1 MTWLLELL
9 FDSLR
14 TMLAQFVVD
23 LMDTVTGVFTDL
35 MCCDLSLFED
45 LFSVAGQL
53 YQNAVM
59 PFAVALLAMICVW
72 QLFKTMFGRVGTSA
86 EEPVEL
92 VGRSVLCLFCIVYS
106 KRIVDYLLMLAGT
119 PYQWIVGSHVEIGS
133 FSGFVSAAEQAAAPL
148 GLDKL
153 SLQLLLL
160 VMQLVVAWNYFK
172 LLYVV
177 AERYAS
183 GIREGILYP
192 ELPEPKNEEEK
203 QVLGELQ
210 VCLEQKKEKE
220 LRVIRET
227 LLYLHN
233 ILEDMYIE
241 ARQCAEY
248 GGIVQKAIRFLGRWD
263 MEQAESIR
271 QMQEY
276 GMDSL
281 SIMKNVLLQYLR
293 SKKVN
298 DWERAGGIYM
308 EMLERCKETLDE
320 VVIPAD
326 EDVRFR
332 AANRLLLI
340 LWEFVKEAFEQ
351 EESGKED
358 TEQIPPEYEGGDGA
372 GKWKESAATDTK
384 EGEEKRRRAAAVLGG
399 EQQEKAAAEDSV
411 KEISDEIGKIVTK
424 MEQEM
429 LERELKEN
437 ADKMDLGEIHNG
449 YRLRIIRPEPT
460 LEQIA
465 RYEVMKKKVDAA
477 AEKMVRLI
485 APHLE
490 EQERFQKGMVQGK
503 KVCGSQIYRRDGRI
517 FRSRN
522 IPGNQDA
529 AVGVLIDESASMDI
543 HNRIGSARYTAC
555 VIYRFCQRLG
565 IPVLILGHSTGIG
578 EKKESVE
585 LYSYAEFDAWDQKD
599 CFRLTGIRSRWN
611 NRDGAALAYA
621 GMRLGKRAEGQK
633 LLFVISDGLPLAEGY
648 RGEAGIADTRR
659 EREKLEHRGIHV
671 MAAAIGE
678 DRELIRRIYGKGFLN
693 ISDTERIPA
702 AMAGIIRQYMGK

>member
-1 MTWLLELL
+1 MKQENKNL
-9 FDSLR
+9 
-14 TMLAQFVVD
+14 
-23 LMDTVTGVFTDL
+23 TDQRFFL
-35 MCCDLSLFED
+35 
-45 LFSVAGQL
+45 
-53 YQNAVM
+53 
-59 PFAVALLAMICVW
+59 
-72 QLFKTMFGRVGTSA
+72 GRW
-86 EEPVEL
+86 
-92 VGRSVLCLFCIVYS
+92 FQ
-106 KRIVDYLLMLAGT
+106 DYLFGMAKGFCRKGPESLTVVWNRDRMDAGGCT
-119 PYQWIVGSHVEIGS
+119 DGKNIRINAAAAARSGSREQKVLGIVGVAAHECGHIN
-133 FSGFVSAAEQAAAPL
+133 FSNFE
-148 GLDKL
+148 K
-153 SLQLLLL
+153 
-160 VMQLVVAWNYFK
+160 
-172 LLYVV
+172 
-177 AERYAS
+177 RRIYAS

-192 ELPEPKNEEEK
+192 ELPEPKNEQER
-203 QVLGELQ
+203 QALGELQ
-210 VCLEQKKEKE
+210 TCLNQKKEQE

-248 GGIVQKAIRFLGRWD
+248 GGIAQKGIRFLGRWD

-293 SKKVN
+293 TKKVN
-298 DWERAGGIYM
+298 DWERAGGSYM
-308 EMLERCKETLDE
+308 GMLERCKETLDE
-320 VVIPAD
+320 AVISVD

-332 AANRLLLI
+332 AANKLLLI
-340 LWEFVKEAFEQ
+340 LWEFVKEAFGRKGNGQ
-351 EESGKED
+351 NY
-358 TEQIPPEYEGGDGA
+358 PEYEGSN
-372 GKWKESAATDTK
+372 GKGEWKESKAADTK
-384 EGEEKRRRAAAVLGG
+384 EEAEKRKREAAVLGG
-399 EQQEKAAAEDSV
+399 KHREKTAGEDGL
-411 KEISDEIGKIVTK
+411 KEISDAVGKIVTE
-424 MEQEM
+424 MEQEV
-429 LERELKEN
+429 LEQELRESM
-437 ADKMDLGEIHNG
+437 DKLELEKIHEG
-449 YRLRIIRPEPT
+449 HKLRIIRPEPT
-460 LEQIA
+460 PEQIA
-465 RYEVMKKKVDAA
+465 RYAVMKKKVDAA
-477 AEKMVRLI
+477 AEKMVRLT
-485 APHLE
+485 APYLE

-522 IPGNQDA
+522 IPGDRDA
-529 AVGVLIDESASMDI
+529 AVAVLIDESASMDI

-599 CFRLTGIRSRWN
+599 CFRLTGICSRWN

-678 DRELIRRIYGKGFLN
+678 DRELIGRIYGKGFLN
-693 ISDTERIPA
+693 ISDTERMPA
-702 AMAGIIRQYMGK
+702 AMAGIIRQYTGK

>member
-1 MTWLLELL
+1 MKQENKNL
-9 FDSLR
+9 
-14 TMLAQFVVD
+14 
-23 LMDTVTGVFTDL
+23 TDQRFFL
-35 MCCDLSLFED
+35 
-45 LFSVAGQL
+45 
-53 YQNAVM
+53 
-59 PFAVALLAMICVW
+59 
-72 QLFKTMFGRVGTSA
+72 GRW
-86 EEPVEL
+86 
-92 VGRSVLCLFCIVYS
+92 FQ
-106 KRIVDYLLMLAGT
+106 DYLFGMAKGFCRKGPESLIVVWNRDRMDAGGCT
-119 PYQWIVGSHVEIGS
+119 DGKNIRINAAAAARSGSREQKVLGIVGVAAHECGHIN
-133 FSGFVSAAEQAAAPL
+133 FSNFE
-148 GLDKL
+148 K
-153 SLQLLLL
+153 
-160 VMQLVVAWNYFK
+160 
-172 LLYVV
+172 
-177 AERYAS
+177 RRIYAS

-192 ELPEPKNEEEK
+192 ELPEPKNEQER
-203 QVLGELQ
+203 QALGELQ
-210 VCLEQKKEKE
+210 TCLNQKKEKE

-248 GGIVQKAIRFLGRWD
+248 GGIAQKGIRFLGRWD

-293 SKKVN
+293 TKKVN
-298 DWERAGGIYM
+298 DWERAGGSYM
-308 EMLERCKETLDE
+308 GMLERCKETLDE
-320 VVIPAD
+320 AVISVD

-332 AANRLLLI
+332 AANKLLLI
-340 LWEFVKEAFEQ
+340 LWEFVKEAFGRKGNGQ
-351 EESGKED
+351 NY
-358 TEQIPPEYEGGDGA
+358 PEYEGSN
-372 GKWKESAATDTK
+372 GKEEWKESKAADTK
-384 EGEEKRRRAAAVLGG
+384 EEAEKRKREAAVLGG
-399 EQQEKAAAEDSV
+399 KHREKTAGEDGL
-411 KEISDEIGKIVTK
+411 KEIGDAVGKIVTE
-424 MEQEM
+424 MEQEV
-429 LERELKEN
+429 LEQELRESM
-437 ADKMDLGEIHNG
+437 DKLELEKIHEG
-449 YRLRIIRPEPT
+449 HKLRIIRPEPT
-460 LEQIA
+460 PEQIA
-465 RYEVMKKKVDAA
+465 RYAVMKKKVDAA
-477 AEKMVRLI
+477 AEKMVRLT
-485 APHLE
+485 APYLE

-522 IPGNQDA
+522 IPGDRDT
-529 AVGVLIDESASMDI
+529 AVAVLIDESASMDI

-599 CFRLTGIRSRWN
+599 CFRLTGIYSKWN

-678 DRELIRRIYGKGFLN
+678 DRELIGRIYGKGFLN
-693 ISDTERIPA
+693 ISDTERMPA
-702 AMAGIIRQYMGK
+702 AMAGIIRQYTGK

>member
-1 MTWLLELL
+1 MKQENKNL
-9 FDSLR
+9 
-14 TMLAQFVVD
+14 
-23 LMDTVTGVFTDL
+23 TDQRFFL
-35 MCCDLSLFED
+35 
-45 LFSVAGQL
+45 
-53 YQNAVM
+53 
-59 PFAVALLAMICVW
+59 
-72 QLFKTMFGRVGTSA
+72 GRW
-86 EEPVEL
+86 
-92 VGRSVLCLFCIVYS
+92 FQ
-106 KRIVDYLLMLAGT
+106 DYLLGMAKGFCRKGPESLIVVWNRDRMDAGGCT
-119 PYQWIVGSHVEIGS
+119 DGKNIRINAAAAARSGSREQKVLGIVGVAAHECGHIN
-133 FSGFVSAAEQAAAPL
+133 FSNFE
-148 GLDKL
+148 K
-153 SLQLLLL
+153 
-160 VMQLVVAWNYFK
+160 
-172 LLYVV
+172 
-177 AERYAS
+177 RRIYAS

-192 ELPEPKNEEEK
+192 ELPEPKNEQEK
-203 QVLGELQ
+203 QALGELQ
-210 VCLEQKKEKE
+210 ACLNQKKEQE

-248 GGIVQKAIRFLGRWD
+248 GGIAQKGIRFLGRWD

-293 SKKVN
+293 TKKVN
-298 DWERAGGIYM
+298 DWERAGGSYM
-308 EMLERCKETLDE
+308 GMLERCKETLDE
-320 VVIPAD
+320 AVISVD

-332 AANRLLLI
+332 AANKLLLI
-340 LWEFVKEAFEQ
+340 LWEFVKEAFGRKGNGQ
-351 EESGKED
+351 NY
-358 TEQIPPEYEGGDGA
+358 PEYEGSN
-372 GKWKESAATDTK
+372 GKEEWKESKAADTK
-384 EGEEKRRRAAAVLGG
+384 EEAEKRKREAAVLGG
-399 EQQEKAAAEDSV
+399 KHREKTAGEDGL
-411 KEISDEIGKIVTK
+411 KEIGDAVGKIVTE
-424 MEQEM
+424 MEQEV
-429 LERELKEN
+429 LEQELRESM
-437 ADKMDLGEIHNG
+437 DKLELEKIHEG
-449 YRLRIIRPEPT
+449 HKLRIIRPEPT
-460 LEQIA
+460 PEQIA
-465 RYEVMKKKVDAA
+465 RYAVMKKKVDAA
-477 AEKMVRLI
+477 AEKMVRLT
-485 APHLE
+485 APYLE

-522 IPGNQDA
+522 IPGDRDA
-529 AVGVLIDESASMDI
+529 AVAVLIDESASMDI

-599 CFRLTGIRSRWN
+599 CFRLTGICSKWN

-678 DRELIRRIYGKGFLN
+678 DRELIGRIYGKGFLN
-693 ISDTERIPA
+693 ISDTERMPA
-702 AMAGIIRQYMGK
+702 AMAGIIRQYTGK

>member
-1 MTWLLELL
+1 MKQENKNLTDQRFFLGRWFQDYL
-9 FDSLR
+9 FGMAKGFCRKGPESL
-14 TMLAQFVVD
+14 TVVWNRD
-23 LMDTVTGVFTDL
+23 RMDAGGCTD
-35 MCCDLSLFED
+35 
-45 LFSVAGQL
+45 GKNIRI
-53 YQNAVM
+53 NA
-59 PFAVALLAMICVW
+59 AVAA
-72 QLFKTMFGRVGTSA
+72 
-86 EEPVEL
+86 
-92 VGRSVLCLFCIVYS
+92 RSGSREQKVL
-106 KRIVDYLLMLAGT
+106 G
-119 PYQWIVGSHVEIGS
+119 IVGVAAHECGHIN
-133 FSGFVSAAEQAAAPL
+133 FSNFE
-148 GLDKL
+148 K
-153 SLQLLLL
+153 
-160 VMQLVVAWNYFK
+160 
-172 LLYVV
+172 
-177 AERYAS
+177 RRIYAS

-192 ELPEPKNEEEK
+192 ELPEPKNEQER
-203 QVLGELQ
+203 QALGELQ
-210 VCLEQKKEKE
+210 TCLNQKKEQE

-248 GGIVQKAIRFLGRWD
+248 GGIAQKGIRFLGRWD

-293 SKKVN
+293 TKKVN
-298 DWERAGGIYM
+298 DWERAGGSYM
-308 EMLERCKETLDE
+308 GMLERCKETLDE
-320 VVIPAD
+320 AVISVD

-332 AANRLLLI
+332 AANKLLLI
-340 LWEFVKEAFEQ
+340 LWEFVKEAFGRKGNGQ
-351 EESGKED
+351 NY
-358 TEQIPPEYEGGDGA
+358 PEYEGSN
-372 GKWKESAATDTK
+372 GKEEWKESKAADTK
-384 EGEEKRRRAAAVLGG
+384 EEAEKRKREAAVLGG
-399 EQQEKAAAEDSV
+399 KHREKTAGEDGL
-411 KEISDEIGKIVTK
+411 KEIGDAVGKIVTE
-424 MEQEM
+424 MEQEV
-429 LERELKEN
+429 LEQELRESM
-437 ADKMDLGEIHNG
+437 DKMELEKNHEGHK
-449 YRLRIIRPEPT
+449 LRIIRPEPT
-460 LEQIA
+460 PEQIA
-465 RYEVMKKKVDAA
+465 RYAVMKKKVDAA
-477 AEKMVRLI
+477 AEKMVRLT
-485 APHLE
+485 APYLE

-522 IPGNQDA
+522 IPGDRDA
-529 AVGVLIDESASMDI
+529 AVAVLIDESASMDI

-599 CFRLTGIRSRWN
+599 CFRLTGICSKWN

-678 DRELIRRIYGKGFLN
+678 DRELIGRIYGKGFLN
-693 ISDTERIPA
+693 ISDTERMPA
-702 AMAGIIRQYMGK
+702 AMAGIIRQYTGK

>member
-1 MTWLLELL
+1 MKQENRNL
-9 FDSLR
+9 
-14 TMLAQFVVD
+14 
-23 LMDTVTGVFTDL
+23 TDQR
-35 MCCDLSLFED
+35 F
-45 LFSVAGQL
+45 FQ
-53 YQNAVM
+53 
-59 PFAVALLAMICVW
+59 
-72 QLFKTMFGRVGTSA
+72 GRW
-86 EEPVEL
+86 
-92 VGRSVLCLFCIVYS
+92 FH
-106 KRIVDYLLMLAGT
+106 DYLFGMAKGFCRKEPESLTVVWERDRMG
-119 PYQWIVGSHVEIGS
+119 VGGCTDGKNIRIN
-133 FSGFVSAAEQAAAPL
+133 AAASARSGSREQKVL
-148 GLDKL
+148 G
-153 SLQLLLL
+153 
-160 VMQLVVAWNYFK
+160 MIGVAAHECGHINFSNFEK
-172 LLYVV
+172 
-177 AERYAS
+177 RRIYAS

-192 ELPEPKNEEEK
+192 ELPEPKNEQER
-203 QVLGELQ
+203 QALGELQ
-210 VCLEQKKEKE
+210 TCLNQKKEQE

-248 GGIVQKAIRFLGRWD
+248 GGIAQKGIRFLGRWD

-293 SKKVN
+293 TKKVN
-298 DWERAGGIYM
+298 DWERAGGSYM
-308 EMLERCKETLDE
+308 GMLERCKETLDE
-320 VVIPAD
+320 AVISVD

-332 AANRLLLI
+332 AANKLLLI
-340 LWEFVKEAFEQ
+340 LWEFVKEAFGRKGNGQ
-351 EESGKED
+351 NY
-358 TEQIPPEYEGGDGA
+358 PEYEGSN
-372 GKWKESAATDTK
+372 GKEEWKESKAADTK
-384 EGEEKRRRAAAVLGG
+384 EEAEKRKREAAVLGG
-399 EQQEKAAAEDSV
+399 KHREKTAGEDGL
-411 KEISDEIGKIVTK
+411 KEIGDAVGKIVTE
-424 MEQEM
+424 MEQEV
-429 LERELKEN
+429 LEQELRESM
-437 ADKMDLGEIHNG
+437 DKLELEKIHEG
-449 YRLRIIRPEPT
+449 HKLRIIRPEPT
-460 LEQIA
+460 PEQIA
-465 RYEVMKKKVDAA
+465 RYAVMKKKVDAA
-477 AEKMVRLI
+477 AEKMVRLT
-485 APHLE
+485 APYLE

-522 IPGNQDA
+522 IPGDRDT
-529 AVGVLIDESASMDI
+529 AVAVLIDESASMDI

-599 CFRLTGIRSRWN
+599 CFRLTGICSKWN

-678 DRELIRRIYGKGFLN
+678 DRELIGRIYGKGFLN
-693 ISDTERIPA
+693 ISDTERMPA
-702 AMAGIIRQYMGK
+702 AMAGIIRQYTGK

>member
-1 MTWLLELL
+1 MKQENKNL
-9 FDSLR
+9 
-14 TMLAQFVVD
+14 
-23 LMDTVTGVFTDL
+23 TDQRFFL
-35 MCCDLSLFED
+35 
-45 LFSVAGQL
+45 
-53 YQNAVM
+53 
-59 PFAVALLAMICVW
+59 
-72 QLFKTMFGRVGTSA
+72 GRW
-86 EEPVEL
+86 
-92 VGRSVLCLFCIVYS
+92 FQ
-106 KRIVDYLLMLAGT
+106 DYLFGMAKGFCRKGPESLTVVWNRDRMDAGGCT
-119 PYQWIVGSHVEIGS
+119 DGKNIRINAAAAARSGSREQKVLGIVGVAAHECGHIN
-133 FSGFVSAAEQAAAPL
+133 FSNFE
-148 GLDKL
+148 K
-153 SLQLLLL
+153 
-160 VMQLVVAWNYFK
+160 
-172 LLYVV
+172 
-177 AERYAS
+177 RRIYAS

-192 ELPEPKNEEEK
+192 ELPEPKNEQER
-203 QVLGELQ
+203 QALGELQ
-210 VCLEQKKEKE
+210 TCLNQKKEQE

-248 GGIVQKAIRFLGRWD
+248 GGIAQKGIRFLGRWD

-293 SKKVN
+293 TKKVN
-298 DWERAGGIYM
+298 DWERAGGSYM
-308 EMLERCKETLDE
+308 GMLERCKETLDE
-320 VVIPAD
+320 AVISVD

-332 AANRLLLI
+332 AANKLLLI
-340 LWEFVKEAFEQ
+340 LWEFVKEAFGRKGNGQ
-351 EESGKED
+351 NY
-358 TEQIPPEYEGGDGA
+358 PEYEGSN
-372 GKWKESAATDTK
+372 GKGEWKESKAADTK
-384 EGEEKRRRAAAVLGG
+384 EEAEKRKREAAVLGG
-399 EQQEKAAAEDSV
+399 KHREKTAGEDGL
-411 KEISDEIGKIVTK
+411 KEISDAVGKIVTE
-424 MEQEM
+424 MEQEV
-429 LERELKEN
+429 LEQELRESM
-437 ADKMDLGEIHNG
+437 DKLELEKIHEG
-449 YRLRIIRPEPT
+449 HKLRIIRPEPT
-460 LEQIA
+460 PEQIA
-465 RYEVMKKKVDAA
+465 RYAVMKKKVDAA
-477 AEKMVRLI
+477 AEKMVRLT
-485 APHLE
+485 APYLE

-522 IPGNQDA
+522 IPGDRDA
-529 AVGVLIDESASMDI
+529 AVAVLIDESASMDI

-599 CFRLTGIRSRWN
+599 CFRLTGICSRWN

>member
-1 MTWLLELL
+1 MKQENKNL
-9 FDSLR
+9 
-14 TMLAQFVVD
+14 
-23 LMDTVTGVFTDL
+23 TDQRFFL
-35 MCCDLSLFED
+35 
-45 LFSVAGQL
+45 
-53 YQNAVM
+53 
-59 PFAVALLAMICVW
+59 
-72 QLFKTMFGRVGTSA
+72 GRW
-86 EEPVEL
+86 
-92 VGRSVLCLFCIVYS
+92 FQ
-106 KRIVDYLLMLAGT
+106 DYLFGMAKGFCRKGPESLTVVWNRDRMDAGGCT
-119 PYQWIVGSHVEIGS
+119 DGKNIRINAAAAARSGSREQKVLGIVGVAAHECGHIN
-133 FSGFVSAAEQAAAPL
+133 FSNFE
-148 GLDKL
+148 K
-153 SLQLLLL
+153 
-160 VMQLVVAWNYFK
+160 
-172 LLYVV
+172 
-177 AERYAS
+177 RRIYAS

-192 ELPEPKNEEEK
+192 ELPEPKNEQER
-203 QVLGELQ
+203 QALGELQ
-210 VCLEQKKEKE
+210 TCLNQKKEQE

-248 GGIVQKAIRFLGRWD
+248 GGIAQKGIRFLGRWD

-293 SKKVN
+293 TKKVN
-298 DWERAGGIYM
+298 DWERAGESYM
-308 EMLERCKETLDE
+308 GMLERCKETLDE
-320 VVIPAD
+320 AVISVD

-332 AANRLLLI
+332 AANKLLLI
-340 LWEFVKEAFEQ
+340 LWEFVKEAFGRKGNGQ
-351 EESGKED
+351 NY
-358 TEQIPPEYEGGDGA
+358 PEYEGSN
-372 GKWKESAATDTK
+372 GKEEWKESKAADTK
-384 EGEEKRRRAAAVLGG
+384 EEAEKRKREAAVLGG
-399 EQQEKAAAEDSV
+399 KHREKTAGEDGL
-411 KEISDEIGKIVTK
+411 KEISDAVGKIVTE
-424 MEQEM
+424 MEQEV
-429 LERELKEN
+429 LEQELRESM
-437 ADKMDLGEIHNG
+437 DKLELEKIHEG
-449 YRLRIIRPEPT
+449 HKLRIIRPEPT
-460 LEQIA
+460 PEQIA
-465 RYEVMKKKVDAA
+465 RYAVMKKKVDAA
-477 AEKMVRLI
+477 AEKMVRLT
-485 APHLE
+485 APYLE

>member
-1 MTWLLELL
+1 MKQENKNL
-9 FDSLR
+9 
-14 TMLAQFVVD
+14 
-23 LMDTVTGVFTDL
+23 TDQRFFL
-35 MCCDLSLFED
+35 
-45 LFSVAGQL
+45 
-53 YQNAVM
+53 
-59 PFAVALLAMICVW
+59 
-72 QLFKTMFGRVGTSA
+72 GRW
-86 EEPVEL
+86 
-92 VGRSVLCLFCIVYS
+92 FQ
-106 KRIVDYLLMLAGT
+106 DYLFGMAKGFCRKGPESLIVVWNRDRMDAGGCT
-119 PYQWIVGSHVEIGS
+119 DGKNIRINAAAAARAGSREQKVLGIVGVAAHECGHIN
-133 FSGFVSAAEQAAAPL
+133 FSNFE
-148 GLDKL
+148 K
-153 SLQLLLL
+153 
-160 VMQLVVAWNYFK
+160 
-172 LLYVV
+172 
-177 AERYAS
+177 RRIYAS

-192 ELPEPKNEEEK
+192 ELPEPKNEQER
-203 QVLGELQ
+203 QALGELQ
-210 VCLEQKKEKE
+210 TCLNQKKEQE

-248 GGIVQKAIRFLGRWD
+248 GGIAQKGIRFLGRWD

-293 SKKVN
+293 TKKVN
-298 DWERAGGIYM
+298 DWERAGGSYM
-308 EMLERCKETLDE
+308 GMLERCKEMLDE
-320 VVIPAD
+320 AVISVD

-332 AANRLLLI
+332 AANKLLLI
-340 LWEFVKEAFEQ
+340 LWEFVKEAFGRKGNGQ
-351 EESGKED
+351 NY
-358 TEQIPPEYEGGDGA
+358 PEYEGSN
-372 GKWKESAATDTK
+372 GKGEWKESKAADTK
-384 EGEEKRRRAAAVLGG
+384 EEAEKRRREAAVLGG
-399 EQQEKAAAEDSV
+399 KHREKTAGEDGL
-411 KEISDEIGKIVTK
+411 KEIGDAVGKIVTE
-424 MEQEM
+424 MEQEV
-429 LERELKEN
+429 LEQELRESM
-437 ADKMDLGEIHNG
+437 DKLELEKIHEG
-449 YRLRIIRPEPT
+449 HKLRIIRPEPT
-460 LEQIA
+460 PEQIA
-465 RYEVMKKKVDAA
+465 RYAVMKKKVDAA
-477 AEKMVRLI
+477 AEKMVRLT
-485 APHLE
+485 APYLE

-522 IPGNQDA
+522 IPGDRDA
-529 AVGVLIDESASMDI
+529 AVAVLIDESASMDI

-599 CFRLTGIRSRWN
+599 CFRLTGICSKWN

-678 DRELIRRIYGKGFLN
+678 DRELIGRIYGKGFLN
-693 ISDTERIPA
+693 ISDTERMPA
-702 AMAGIIRQYMGK
+702 AMAGIIRQYTGK

>member
-1 MTWLLELL
+1 MKQENKNL
-9 FDSLR
+9 
-14 TMLAQFVVD
+14 
-23 LMDTVTGVFTDL
+23 TDQRFFL
-35 MCCDLSLFED
+35 
-45 LFSVAGQL
+45 
-53 YQNAVM
+53 
-59 PFAVALLAMICVW
+59 
-72 QLFKTMFGRVGTSA
+72 GRW
-86 EEPVEL
+86 
-92 VGRSVLCLFCIVYS
+92 FQ
-106 KRIVDYLLMLAGT
+106 DYLFGMAKGFCRKGPESLIVVWNRDRMDAGGCT
-119 PYQWIVGSHVEIGS
+119 DGKNIRINAAAAARSGSREQKVLGIVGVAAHECGHIN
-133 FSGFVSAAEQAAAPL
+133 FSNFE
-148 GLDKL
+148 K
-153 SLQLLLL
+153 
-160 VMQLVVAWNYFK
+160 
-172 LLYVV
+172 
-177 AERYAS
+177 RRIYAS

-192 ELPEPKNEEEK
+192 ELPEPKNEQER
-203 QVLGELQ
+203 QALGELQ
-210 VCLEQKKEKE
+210 TCLNQKKEQE

-248 GGIVQKAIRFLGRWD
+248 GGIAQKGIRFLGRWD

-293 SKKVN
+293 TKKVN
-298 DWERAGGIYM
+298 DWERAGGSYM
-308 EMLERCKETLDE
+308 GMLERCKETLDE
-320 VVIPAD
+320 AVISVD

-332 AANRLLLI
+332 AANKLLLI
-340 LWEFVKEAFEQ
+340 LWEFVKEAFGRKGNGQ
-351 EESGKED
+351 NY
-358 TEQIPPEYEGGDGA
+358 PEYEGSN
-372 GKWKESAATDTK
+372 GKEEWKESKAADTK
-384 EGEEKRRRAAAVLGG
+384 EEAEKRKREAAVLGG
-399 EQQEKAAAEDSV
+399 KHREKTAGEDGL
-411 KEISDEIGKIVTK
+411 KEIGDAVGKIVTE
-424 MEQEM
+424 MEQEV
-429 LERELKEN
+429 LEQELRESM
-437 ADKMDLGEIHNG
+437 DKLELEKIHEG
-449 YRLRIIRPEPT
+449 HKLRIIRPEPT
-460 LEQIA
+460 PEQIA
-465 RYEVMKKKVDAA
+465 RYAVMKKKVDAA
-477 AEKMVRLI
+477 AEKMVRLT
-485 APHLE
+485 APYLE

-522 IPGNQDA
+522 IPGDRDT
-529 AVGVLIDESASMDI
+529 AVAVLIDESASMDI

-599 CFRLTGIRSRWN
+599 CFRLTGICSKWN

-678 DRELIRRIYGKGFLN
+678 DRELIGRIYGKGFLN
-693 ISDTERIPA
+693 ISDTERMPA
-702 AMAGIIRQYMGK
+702 AMAGIIRQYTGK

>member
-1 MTWLLELL
+1 MRYA
-9 FDSLR
+9 DR
-14 TMLAQFVVD
+14 TAA
-23 LMDTVTGVFTDL
+23 
-35 MCCDLSLFED
+35 EWKN
-45 LFSVAGQL
+45 VAYATRRRRRSREQKVLG
-53 YQNAVM
+53 
-59 PFAVALLAMICVW
+59 MI
-72 QLFKTMFGRVGTSA
+72 G
-86 EEPVEL
+86 
-92 VGRSVLCLFCIVYS
+92 
-106 KRIVDYLLMLAGT
+106 
-119 PYQWIVGSHVEIGS
+119 
-133 FSGFVSAAEQAAAPL
+133 VSAHEC
-148 GLDKL
+148 GHINFSNFEK
-153 SLQLLLL
+153 
-160 VMQLVVAWNYFK
+160 
-172 LLYVV
+172 
-177 AERYAS
+177 RRIYAS

-384 EGEEKRRRAAAVLGG
+384 EGEEKRRRAAAVLGV

>member
-1 MTWLLELL
+1 
-9 FDSLR
+9 
-14 TMLAQFVVD
+14 
-23 LMDTVTGVFTDL
+23 
-35 MCCDLSLFED
+35 
-45 LFSVAGQL
+45 
-53 YQNAVM
+53 
-59 PFAVALLAMICVW
+59 
-72 QLFKTMFGRVGTSA
+72 
-86 EEPVEL
+86 
-92 VGRSVLCLFCIVYS
+92 
-106 KRIVDYLLMLAGT
+106 
-119 PYQWIVGSHVEIGS
+119 
-133 FSGFVSAAEQAAAPL
+133 
-148 GLDKL
+148 
-153 SLQLLLL
+153 
-160 VMQLVVAWNYFK
+160 
-172 LLYVV
+172 
-177 AERYAS
+177 
-183 GIREGILYP
+183 
-192 ELPEPKNEEEK
+192 
-203 QVLGELQ
+203 
-210 VCLEQKKEKE
+210 
-220 LRVIRET
+220 
-227 LLYLHN
+227 
-233 ILEDMYIE
+233 
-241 ARQCAEY
+241 
-248 GGIVQKAIRFLGRWD
+248 
-263 MEQAESIR
+263 
-271 QMQEY
+271 
-276 GMDSL
+276 
-281 SIMKNVLLQYLR
+281 MKNVLLQYLR
-293 SKKVN
+293 SEKVN

-384 EGEEKRRRAAAVLGG
+384 EGEEKRRRAAAVL
-399 EQQEKAAAEDSV
+399 AAEDSV

-503 KVCGSQIYRRDGRI
+503 KVCGSQIY
-517 FRSRN
+517 
-522 IPGNQDA
+522 QDA

>member
-1 MTWLLELL
+1 MKQENKNL
-9 FDSLR
+9 
-14 TMLAQFVVD
+14 
-23 LMDTVTGVFTDL
+23 TDQRFFL
-35 MCCDLSLFED
+35 
-45 LFSVAGQL
+45 
-53 YQNAVM
+53 
-59 PFAVALLAMICVW
+59 
-72 QLFKTMFGRVGTSA
+72 GRW
-86 EEPVEL
+86 
-92 VGRSVLCLFCIVYS
+92 FQ
-106 KRIVDYLLMLAGT
+106 DYLFGMAKGFCRKGPESLTVVWNRDRMDAGGCT
-119 PYQWIVGSHVEIGS
+119 DGKNIRINAAAAARSGSREQKVLGIVGVAAHECGHIN
-133 FSGFVSAAEQAAAPL
+133 FSNFE
-148 GLDKL
+148 K
-153 SLQLLLL
+153 
-160 VMQLVVAWNYFK
+160 
-172 LLYVV
+172 
-177 AERYAS
+177 RRIYAS

-192 ELPEPKNEEEK
+192 ELPEPKNEQER
-203 QVLGELQ
+203 QALGELQ
-210 VCLEQKKEKE
+210 TCLNQKKEQE

-248 GGIVQKAIRFLGRWD
+248 GGIAQKGIRFLGRWD

-293 SKKVN
+293 TKKVN
-298 DWERAGGIYM
+298 DWERAGESYM
-308 EMLERCKETLDE
+308 GMLERCKETLDE
-320 VVIPAD
+320 AVISVD

-332 AANRLLLI
+332 AANKLLLI
-340 LWEFVKEAFEQ
+340 LWEFVKEAFGRKGNGQ
-351 EESGKED
+351 NY
-358 TEQIPPEYEGGDGA
+358 PEYEGSN
-372 GKWKESAATDTK
+372 GKEEWKESKAADTK
-384 EGEEKRRRAAAVLGG
+384 EEAEKRKREAAVLGG
-399 EQQEKAAAEDSV
+399 KHREKTAGEDGL
-411 KEISDEIGKIVTK
+411 KEISDAVGKIVTE
-424 MEQEM
+424 MEQEV
-429 LERELKEN
+429 LEQELRESM
-437 ADKMDLGEIHNG
+437 DKLELEKIHEG
-449 YRLRIIRPEPT
+449 HKLRIIRPEPT
-460 LEQIA
+460 PEQIA
-465 RYEVMKKKVDAA
+465 RYAVMKKKVDAA
-477 AEKMVRLI
+477 AEKMVRLT
-485 APHLE
+485 APYLE

-522 IPGNQDA
+522 IPGDRDA
-529 AVGVLIDESASMDI
+529 AVAVLIDESASMDI

-599 CFRLTGIRSRWN
+599 CFRLTGICSRWN

-678 DRELIRRIYGKGFLN
+678 DRELIGRIYGKGFLN
-693 ISDTERIPA
+693 ISDTERMPA
-702 AMAGIIRQYMGK
+702 AMAGIIRQYTGK

>member
-1 MTWLLELL
+1 MKQENKNL
-9 FDSLR
+9 
-14 TMLAQFVVD
+14 
-23 LMDTVTGVFTDL
+23 TDQRFFL
-35 MCCDLSLFED
+35 
-45 LFSVAGQL
+45 
-53 YQNAVM
+53 
-59 PFAVALLAMICVW
+59 
-72 QLFKTMFGRVGTSA
+72 GRW
-86 EEPVEL
+86 
-92 VGRSVLCLFCIVYS
+92 FQ
-106 KRIVDYLLMLAGT
+106 DYLFGMAKGFCRKGPESLTVVWNRDRMDAGGCT
-119 PYQWIVGSHVEIGS
+119 DGKNIRINAAAAARSGSREQKVLGIVGVAAHECGHIN
-133 FSGFVSAAEQAAAPL
+133 FSNFE
-148 GLDKL
+148 K
-153 SLQLLLL
+153 
-160 VMQLVVAWNYFK
+160 
-172 LLYVV
+172 
-177 AERYAS
+177 RRIYAS

-192 ELPEPKNEEEK
+192 ELPEPKNEQER
-203 QVLGELQ
+203 QALGELQ
-210 VCLEQKKEKE
+210 TCLNQKKEQE

-248 GGIVQKAIRFLGRWD
+248 GGIAQKGIRFLGRWD

-293 SKKVN
+293 TKKVN
-298 DWERAGGIYM
+298 DWERAGGSYM
-308 EMLERCKETLDE
+308 GMLERCKETLDE
-320 VVIPAD
+320 AVISVD

-332 AANRLLLI
+332 AANKLLLI
-340 LWEFVKEAFEQ
+340 LWEFVKEAFGRKGNGQ
-351 EESGKED
+351 NY
-358 TEQIPPEYEGGDGA
+358 PEYEGSN
-372 GKWKESAATDTK
+372 GKGEWKESKAADTK
-384 EGEEKRRRAAAVLGG
+384 EEAEKRKREAAVLGG
-399 EQQEKAAAEDSV
+399 KHREKTAGEDGL
-411 KEISDEIGKIVTK
+411 KEISDAVGKIVTE
-424 MEQEM
+424 MEQEV
-429 LERELKEN
+429 LEQELRESM
-437 ADKMDLGEIHNG
+437 DKLELEKIHEG
-449 YRLRIIRPEPT
+449 HKLRIIRPEPT
-460 LEQIA
+460 PEQIA
-465 RYEVMKKKVDAA
+465 RYAVMKKKVDAA
-477 AEKMVRLI
+477 AEKMVRLT
-485 APHLE
+485 APYLE

-599 CFRLTGIRSRWN
+599 CFRLTGICSRWN

-693 ISDTERIPA
+693 ISDTERMPA
-702 AMAGIIRQYMGK
+702 AMAGIIRQYTGK

>member
-1 MTWLLELL
+1 MKQENKNL
-9 FDSLR
+9 
-14 TMLAQFVVD
+14 
-23 LMDTVTGVFTDL
+23 TDQRFFL
-35 MCCDLSLFED
+35 
-45 LFSVAGQL
+45 
-53 YQNAVM
+53 
-59 PFAVALLAMICVW
+59 
-72 QLFKTMFGRVGTSA
+72 GRW
-86 EEPVEL
+86 
-92 VGRSVLCLFCIVYS
+92 FQ
-106 KRIVDYLLMLAGT
+106 DYLFGMAKGFCRKGPESLTVVWNRDRMDAGGCT
-119 PYQWIVGSHVEIGS
+119 DGKNIRINAAAAARSGSREQKVLGIVGVAAHECGHIN
-133 FSGFVSAAEQAAAPL
+133 FSNFE
-148 GLDKL
+148 K
-153 SLQLLLL
+153 
-160 VMQLVVAWNYFK
+160 
-172 LLYVV
+172 
-177 AERYAS
+177 RRIYAS

-192 ELPEPKNEEEK
+192 ELPEPKNEQER
-203 QVLGELQ
+203 QALGELQ
-210 VCLEQKKEKE
+210 TCLNQKKEQE

-248 GGIVQKAIRFLGRWD
+248 GGIAQKGIRFLGRWD

-293 SKKVN
+293 TKKVN
-298 DWERAGGIYM
+298 DWERAGGSYM
-308 EMLERCKETLDE
+308 GMLERCKETLDE
-320 VVIPAD
+320 AVISVD

-332 AANRLLLI
+332 AANKLLLI
-340 LWEFVKEAFEQ
+340 LWEFVKEAFGRKGN
-351 EESGKED
+351 GKE
-358 TEQIPPEYEGGDGA
+358 QNYPEYEGSN
-372 GKWKESAATDTK
+372 GKGEWKESKAADTK
-384 EGEEKRRRAAAVLGG
+384 EEAEKRRREAAVLGG
-399 EQQEKAAAEDSV
+399 KHREKTAGEDGL
-411 KEISDEIGKIVTK
+411 KEIGDAVGKIVTE
-424 MEQEM
+424 MEQEV
-429 LERELKEN
+429 LEQELRESM
-437 ADKMDLGEIHNG
+437 DKLELEKIHEG
-449 YRLRIIRPEPT
+449 HKLRIIRPEPT
-460 LEQIA
+460 PEQIA
-465 RYEVMKKKVDAA
+465 RYAVMKKKVDAA
-477 AEKMVRLI
+477 AEKMVRLT
-485 APHLE
+485 APYLE

-522 IPGNQDA
+522 IPGDRDA
-529 AVGVLIDESASMDI
+529 AVAVLIDESASMDI

-599 CFRLTGIRSRWN
+599 CFRLTGICSRWN

-648 RGEAGIADTRR
+648 RGEAGIADTRW

-678 DRELIRRIYGKGFLN
+678 DRELIGRIYGKGFLN
-693 ISDTERIPA
+693 ISDTERMPA
-702 AMAGIIRQYMGK
+702 AMAGIIRQYTGK

>member
-1 MTWLLELL
+1 MKQENKNL
-9 FDSLR
+9 
-14 TMLAQFVVD
+14 
-23 LMDTVTGVFTDL
+23 TDQRFFL
-35 MCCDLSLFED
+35 
-45 LFSVAGQL
+45 
-53 YQNAVM
+53 
-59 PFAVALLAMICVW
+59 
-72 QLFKTMFGRVGTSA
+72 GRW
-86 EEPVEL
+86 
-92 VGRSVLCLFCIVYS
+92 FQ
-106 KRIVDYLLMLAGT
+106 DYLFGMAKGFCRKGPESLIVVWNRDRMDAGGCT
-119 PYQWIVGSHVEIGS
+119 DGKNIRINAAAAARSGSREQKVLGIVGVAAHECGHIN
-133 FSGFVSAAEQAAAPL
+133 FSNFE
-148 GLDKL
+148 K
-153 SLQLLLL
+153 
-160 VMQLVVAWNYFK
+160 
-172 LLYVV
+172 
-177 AERYAS
+177 RRIYAS

-192 ELPEPKNEEEK
+192 ELPEPKNEQER
-203 QVLGELQ
+203 QALGELQ
-210 VCLEQKKEKE
+210 TCLNQKKKQE

-248 GGIVQKAIRFLGRWD
+248 GGIAQKGIRFLGRWD

-293 SKKVN
+293 TKKVN
-298 DWERAGGIYM
+298 DWERAGGSYM
-308 EMLERCKETLDE
+308 GMLERCKETLDE
-320 VVIPAD
+320 AVISVD

-332 AANRLLLI
+332 AANKLLLI
-340 LWEFVKEAFEQ
+340 LWEFVKEAFGRKGNGQ
-351 EESGKED
+351 NY
-358 TEQIPPEYEGGDGA
+358 PEYEGSN
-372 GKWKESAATDTK
+372 GKEEWKESKAADTK
-384 EGEEKRRRAAAVLGG
+384 EEAEKRKREAAVLGG
-399 EQQEKAAAEDSV
+399 KHREKTAGEDGL
-411 KEISDEIGKIVTK
+411 KEISDAVGKIVTE
-424 MEQEM
+424 MEQEV
-429 LERELKEN
+429 LEQELRESM
-437 ADKMDLGEIHNG
+437 DKLELEKIHEG
-449 YRLRIIRPEPT
+449 HKLRIIRPEPT
-460 LEQIA
+460 PEQIA
-465 RYEVMKKKVDAA
+465 RYAVMKKKVDAA
-477 AEKMVRLI
+477 AEKMVRLT
-485 APHLE
+485 APYLE

-522 IPGNQDA
+522 IPGDRDA
-529 AVGVLIDESASMDI
+529 AVAVLIDESASMDI

-599 CFRLTGIRSRWN
+599 CFRLTGICSRWN

>member
-1 MTWLLELL
+1 M
-9 FDSLR
+9 
-14 TMLAQFVVD
+14 
-23 LMDTVTGVFTDL
+23 
-35 MCCDLSLFED
+35 
-45 LFSVAGQL
+45 
-53 YQNAVM
+53 
-59 PFAVALLAMICVW
+59 
-72 QLFKTMFGRVGTSA
+72 
-86 EEPVEL
+86 
-92 VGRSVLCLFCIVYS
+92 
-106 KRIVDYLLMLAGT
+106 
-119 PYQWIVGSHVEIGS
+119 
-133 FSGFVSAAEQAAAPL
+133 
-148 GLDKL
+148 
-153 SLQLLLL
+153 
-160 VMQLVVAWNYFK
+160 
-172 LLYVV
+172 
-177 AERYAS
+177 
-183 GIREGILYP
+183 
-192 ELPEPKNEEEK
+192 
-203 QVLGELQ
+203 
-210 VCLEQKKEKE
+210 
-220 LRVIRET
+220 
-227 LLYLHN
+227 
-233 ILEDMYIE
+233 
-241 ARQCAEY
+241 
-248 GGIVQKAIRFLGRWD
+248 
-263 MEQAESIR
+263 
-271 QMQEY
+271 
-276 GMDSL
+276 
-281 SIMKNVLLQYLR
+281 
-293 SKKVN
+293 
-298 DWERAGGIYM
+298 
-308 EMLERCKETLDE
+308 
-320 VVIPAD
+320 
-326 EDVRFR
+326 
-332 AANRLLLI
+332 
-340 LWEFVKEAFEQ
+340 
-351 EESGKED
+351 
-358 TEQIPPEYEGGDGA
+358 
-372 GKWKESAATDTK
+372 
-384 EGEEKRRRAAAVLGG
+384 
-399 EQQEKAAAEDSV
+399 
-411 KEISDEIGKIVTK
+411 TK

-437 ADKMDLGEIHNG
+437 SDKMDLGEIHNG

-659 EREKLEHRGIHV
+659 ERGKLEHRGIHV

>member
-1 MTWLLELL
+1 MKQENKNL
-9 FDSLR
+9 
-14 TMLAQFVVD
+14 
-23 LMDTVTGVFTDL
+23 TDQRFFL
-35 MCCDLSLFED
+35 
-45 LFSVAGQL
+45 
-53 YQNAVM
+53 
-59 PFAVALLAMICVW
+59 
-72 QLFKTMFGRVGTSA
+72 GRW
-86 EEPVEL
+86 
-92 VGRSVLCLFCIVYS
+92 FQ
-106 KRIVDYLLMLAGT
+106 DYLFGMAKGFCRKGPESLTVVWNRDRMDAGGCT
-119 PYQWIVGSHVEIGS
+119 DGKNIRINAAAAARSGSREQKVLGIVGVAAHECGHIN
-133 FSGFVSAAEQAAAPL
+133 FSNFE
-148 GLDKL
+148 K
-153 SLQLLLL
+153 
-160 VMQLVVAWNYFK
+160 
-172 LLYVV
+172 
-177 AERYAS
+177 RRIYAS

-192 ELPEPKNEEEK
+192 ELPEPKNEQER
-203 QVLGELQ
+203 QALGELQ
-210 VCLEQKKEKE
+210 TCLNQKKEQE

-248 GGIVQKAIRFLGRWD
+248 GGIAQKGIRFLGRWD

-293 SKKVN
+293 TKKVN
-298 DWERAGGIYM
+298 DWERAGGSYM
-308 EMLERCKETLDE
+308 GMLERCKETLDE
-320 VVIPAD
+320 AVISVD

-332 AANRLLLI
+332 AANKLLLI
-340 LWEFVKEAFEQ
+340 LWEFVKEAFGRKGNGQ
-351 EESGKED
+351 NY
-358 TEQIPPEYEGGDGA
+358 PEYEGSN
-372 GKWKESAATDTK
+372 GKGEWKESKAADTK
-384 EGEEKRRRAAAVLGG
+384 EEAEKRKREAAVLGG
-399 EQQEKAAAEDSV
+399 KHREKTAGEDGL
-411 KEISDEIGKIVTK
+411 KEISDAVGKIVTE
-424 MEQEM
+424 MEQEV
-429 LERELKEN
+429 LEQELRESM
-437 ADKMDLGEIHNG
+437 DKLELEKIHEG
-449 YRLRIIRPEPT
+449 HKLRIIRPEPT
-460 LEQIA
+460 PEQIA
-465 RYEVMKKKVDAA
+465 RYAVMKKKVDAA
-477 AEKMVRLI
+477 AEKMVRLT
-485 APHLE
+485 APYLE

-522 IPGNQDA
+522 IPGDRDA
-529 AVGVLIDESASMDI
+529 AVAVLIDESASMDI

-599 CFRLTGIRSRWN
+599 CFRLTGICSRWN

-678 DRELIRRIYGKGFLN
+678 DRELIGRIYGKGFLN

>member
-1 MTWLLELL
+1 MKQENKNL
-9 FDSLR
+9 
-14 TMLAQFVVD
+14 
-23 LMDTVTGVFTDL
+23 TDQRFFL
-35 MCCDLSLFED
+35 
-45 LFSVAGQL
+45 
-53 YQNAVM
+53 
-59 PFAVALLAMICVW
+59 
-72 QLFKTMFGRVGTSA
+72 GRW
-86 EEPVEL
+86 
-92 VGRSVLCLFCIVYS
+92 FQ
-106 KRIVDYLLMLAGT
+106 DYLFGMAKGFCRKGPESLTVVWNRDRMDAGGCT
-119 PYQWIVGSHVEIGS
+119 DGKNIRINAAAAARSGSREQKVLGIVGVAAHECGHIN
-133 FSGFVSAAEQAAAPL
+133 FSDFE
-148 GLDKL
+148 K
-153 SLQLLLL
+153 
-160 VMQLVVAWNYFK
+160 
-172 LLYVV
+172 
-177 AERYAS
+177 RRIYAS

-192 ELPEPKNEEEK
+192 ELPEPKNEQER
-203 QVLGELQ
+203 QALGELQ
-210 VCLEQKKEKE
+210 TCLNQKKEQE

-248 GGIVQKAIRFLGRWD
+248 GGIAQKGIRFLGRWD

-293 SKKVN
+293 TKKVN
-298 DWERAGGIYM
+298 DWERAGESYM
-308 EMLERCKETLDE
+308 GMLERCKETLDE
-320 VVIPAD
+320 AVISVD

-332 AANRLLLI
+332 AANKLLLI
-340 LWEFVKEAFEQ
+340 LWEFVKEAFGRKGNGQ
-351 EESGKED
+351 NY
-358 TEQIPPEYEGGDGA
+358 PEYEGSNGREE
-372 GKWKESAATDTK
+372 WKESKAADTK
-384 EGEEKRRRAAAVLGG
+384 EEAEKRKREAAVLGG
-399 EQQEKAAAEDSV
+399 KHREKTAGEDGL
-411 KEISDEIGKIVTK
+411 KEISDAVGKIVTE
-424 MEQEM
+424 MEQEV
-429 LERELKEN
+429 LEQELRESM
-437 ADKMDLGEIHNG
+437 DKLELEKIHEG
-449 YRLRIIRPEPT
+449 HKLRIIRPEPT
-460 LEQIA
+460 PEQIA
-465 RYEVMKKKVDAA
+465 RYAVMKKKVDAA
-477 AEKMVRLI
+477 AEKMVRLT
-485 APHLE
+485 APYLE

-522 IPGNQDA
+522 IPGDRDA
-529 AVGVLIDESASMDI
+529 AVAVLIDESASMDI

-599 CFRLTGIRSRWN
+599 CFRLTGICSRWN

-678 DRELIRRIYGKGFLN
+678 DRELIGRIYGKGFLN
-693 ISDTERIPA
+693 ISDTERMPA
-702 AMAGIIRQYMGK
+702 AMAGIIRQYTGK

>member
-1 MTWLLELL
+1 MKQENKNL
-9 FDSLR
+9 
-14 TMLAQFVVD
+14 
-23 LMDTVTGVFTDL
+23 TDQRFFL
-35 MCCDLSLFED
+35 
-45 LFSVAGQL
+45 
-53 YQNAVM
+53 
-59 PFAVALLAMICVW
+59 
-72 QLFKTMFGRVGTSA
+72 GRWF
-86 EEPVEL
+86 
-92 VGRSVLCLFCIVYS
+92 R
-106 KRIVDYLLMLAGT
+106 DYLFGMAKGFCRKGPESLTVVWNRDRMDAGGCT
-119 PYQWIVGSHVEIGS
+119 DGKNIRINAAAAARSGSREQKVLGIVGVAAHECGHIN
-133 FSGFVSAAEQAAAPL
+133 FSNFEKRRV
-148 GLDKL
+148 
-153 SLQLLLL
+153 
-160 VMQLVVAWNYFK
+160 
-172 LLYVV
+172 
-177 AERYAS
+177 YAS

-192 ELPEPKNEEEK
+192 ELPEPKNEQER
-203 QVLGELQ
+203 QALGELQ
-210 VCLEQKKEKE
+210 TCLNQKKEQE

-248 GGIVQKAIRFLGRWD
+248 GGIAQKGIRFLGRWD

-293 SKKVN
+293 TKKVN
-298 DWERAGGIYM
+298 DWERAGGSYM
-308 EMLERCKETLDE
+308 GMLERCKETLDE
-320 VVIPAD
+320 AVISVD

-340 LWEFVKEAFEQ
+340 LWEFVKEAFGRKGNGQ
-351 EESGKED
+351 NY
-358 TEQIPPEYEGGDGA
+358 PEYEGSN
-372 GKWKESAATDTK
+372 GKGEWKESKAADTK
-384 EGEEKRRRAAAVLGG
+384 EEAEKRRREAAVLGG
-399 EQQEKAAAEDSV
+399 KHREKTAGEDGL
-411 KEISDEIGKIVTK
+411 KEIGDAVGKIVTE
-424 MEQEM
+424 MEQEV
-429 LERELKEN
+429 LEQELRESM
-437 ADKMDLGEIHNG
+437 DKLELEKIHEG
-449 YRLRIIRPEPT
+449 HKLRIIRPEPT
-460 LEQIA
+460 PEQIA
-465 RYEVMKKKVDAA
+465 RYAVMKKKVDAA
-477 AEKMVRLI
+477 AEKMVRLT
-485 APHLE
+485 APYLE

-522 IPGNQDA
+522 IPGDRDA
-529 AVGVLIDESASMDI
+529 AVAVLIDESASMDI

-599 CFRLTGIRSRWN
+599 CFRLTGICSKWN

-678 DRELIRRIYGKGFLN
+678 DRELIGRIYGKGFLN
-693 ISDTERIPA
+693 ISDTERMPA
-702 AMAGIIRQYMGK
+702 AMAGIIRQYTGK

>member
-1 MTWLLELL
+1 MKQENKNLTDQRFFLGRWFQDYL
-9 FDSLR
+9 FGMAKGFCRKGPESL
-14 TMLAQFVVD
+14 TVVWNRD
-23 LMDTVTGVFTDL
+23 RMDAGGCTD
-35 MCCDLSLFED
+35 
-45 LFSVAGQL
+45 GKNIRI
-53 YQNAVM
+53 NA
-59 PFAVALLAMICVW
+59 AVAA
-72 QLFKTMFGRVGTSA
+72 
-86 EEPVEL
+86 
-92 VGRSVLCLFCIVYS
+92 RSGSREQKVL
-106 KRIVDYLLMLAGT
+106 G
-119 PYQWIVGSHVEIGS
+119 IVGGAAHECGHIN
-133 FSGFVSAAEQAAAPL
+133 FSNFE
-148 GLDKL
+148 K
-153 SLQLLLL
+153 
-160 VMQLVVAWNYFK
+160 
-172 LLYVV
+172 
-177 AERYAS
+177 RRIYAS

-192 ELPEPKNEEEK
+192 ELPEPKNEQER
-203 QVLGELQ
+203 QALGELQ
-210 VCLEQKKEKE
+210 TCLNQKKEQE

-248 GGIVQKAIRFLGRWD
+248 GGIAQKGIRFLGRWD

-293 SKKVN
+293 TKKVN
-298 DWERAGGIYM
+298 DWERAGGSYM
-308 EMLERCKETLDE
+308 GMLERCKETLNE
-320 VVIPAD
+320 AVISVD

-332 AANRLLLI
+332 AANKLLLI
-340 LWEFVKEAFEQ
+340 LWEFVKEAFGRKGNGQ
-351 EESGKED
+351 NY
-358 TEQIPPEYEGGDGA
+358 PEYEGSN
-372 GKWKESAATDTK
+372 GKEEWKESKAADTK
-384 EGEEKRRRAAAVLGG
+384 EEAEKRKREAAVLGG
-399 EQQEKAAAEDSV
+399 KHREKTAGEDGL
-411 KEISDEIGKIVTK
+411 KEIGDAVGKIVTE
-424 MEQEM
+424 MEQEV
-429 LERELKEN
+429 LEQELRESM
-437 ADKMDLGEIHNG
+437 DKLELEKIHEG
-449 YRLRIIRPEPT
+449 HKLRIIRPEPT
-460 LEQIA
+460 PEQIA
-465 RYEVMKKKVDAA
+465 RYAVMKKKVDAA
-477 AEKMVRLI
+477 AEKMVRLT
-485 APHLE
+485 APYLE

-522 IPGNQDA
+522 IPGDRDA
-529 AVGVLIDESASMDI
+529 AVAVLIDESASMDI

-599 CFRLTGIRSRWN
+599 CFRLTGICSKWN

-678 DRELIRRIYGKGFLN
+678 DRELIGRIYGKGFLN
-693 ISDTERIPA
+693 ISDTERMPA
-702 AMAGIIRQYMGK
+702 AMAGIIRQYTGK

>member
-1 MTWLLELL
+1 MKQENKNL
-9 FDSLR
+9 
-14 TMLAQFVVD
+14 
-23 LMDTVTGVFTDL
+23 TDQRFFL
-35 MCCDLSLFED
+35 
-45 LFSVAGQL
+45 
-53 YQNAVM
+53 
-59 PFAVALLAMICVW
+59 
-72 QLFKTMFGRVGTSA
+72 GRW
-86 EEPVEL
+86 
-92 VGRSVLCLFCIVYS
+92 FQ
-106 KRIVDYLLMLAGT
+106 DYLFGMAKGFCRKGPESLTVVWNRDRMDAGGCT
-119 PYQWIVGSHVEIGS
+119 DGKNIRINAAAAARSGSREQKVLGIVGVAAHECGHIN
-133 FSGFVSAAEQAAAPL
+133 FSNFE
-148 GLDKL
+148 K
-153 SLQLLLL
+153 
-160 VMQLVVAWNYFK
+160 
-172 LLYVV
+172 
-177 AERYAS
+177 RRIYAS

-192 ELPEPKNEEEK
+192 ELPEPKNEQER
-203 QVLGELQ
+203 QALGELQ
-210 VCLEQKKEKE
+210 TCLNQKKEQE

-248 GGIVQKAIRFLGRWD
+248 GGIAQKGIRFLGRWD

-293 SKKVN
+293 TKKVN
-298 DWERAGGIYM
+298 DWERAGGSYM
-308 EMLERCKETLDE
+308 GMLERCKETLDE
-320 VVIPAD
+320 AVISVD

-332 AANRLLLI
+332 AANKLLLI
-340 LWEFVKEAFEQ
+340 LWEFVKEAFGRKGNGQ
-351 EESGKED
+351 NY
-358 TEQIPPEYEGGDGA
+358 PEYEGSN
-372 GKWKESAATDTK
+372 GKEEWKESKAADTK
-384 EGEEKRRRAAAVLGG
+384 EEAEKRKREAAVLGG
-399 EQQEKAAAEDSV
+399 KHREKTAGEDGL
-411 KEISDEIGKIVTK
+411 KEIGDAVGKIVTE
-424 MEQEM
+424 MEQEV
-429 LERELKEN
+429 LEQELRESM
-437 ADKMDLGEIHNG
+437 DKLELEKIHEG
-449 YRLRIIRPEPT
+449 HKLRIIRPEPT
-460 LEQIA
+460 PEQIA
-465 RYEVMKKKVDAA
+465 RYAVMKKKVDAA
-477 AEKMVRLI
+477 AEKMVRLT
-485 APHLE
+485 APYLE

-522 IPGNQDA
+522 IPGDRDT
-529 AVGVLIDESASMDI
+529 AVAVLIDESASMDI

-599 CFRLTGIRSRWN
+599 CFRLTGICSKWN

-678 DRELIRRIYGKGFLN
+678 DRELIGRIYGKGFLN
-693 ISDTERIPA
+693 ISDTERMPA
-702 AMAGIIRQYMGK
+702 AMAGIIRQYTGK

>member
-1 MTWLLELL
+1 
-9 FDSLR
+9 
-14 TMLAQFVVD
+14 
-23 LMDTVTGVFTDL
+23 MDAGGCTD
-35 MCCDLSLFED
+35 
-45 LFSVAGQL
+45 GKNIRI
-53 YQNAVM
+53 NA
-59 PFAVALLAMICVW
+59 AAA
-72 QLFKTMFGRVGTSA
+72 A
-86 EEPVEL
+86 
-92 VGRSVLCLFCIVYS
+92 RSGSREQKVL
-106 KRIVDYLLMLAGT
+106 G
-119 PYQWIVGSHVEIGS
+119 IVGVAAHECGHIN
-133 FSGFVSAAEQAAAPL
+133 FSNFE
-148 GLDKL
+148 K
-153 SLQLLLL
+153 
-160 VMQLVVAWNYFK
+160 
-172 LLYVV
+172 
-177 AERYAS
+177 RRIYAS

-192 ELPEPKNEEEK
+192 ELPEPKNEQER
-203 QVLGELQ
+203 QALGELQ
-210 VCLEQKKEKE
+210 TCLNQKKEQE

-248 GGIVQKAIRFLGRWD
+248 GGIAQKGIRFLGRWD

-293 SKKVN
+293 TKKVN
-298 DWERAGGIYM
+298 DWERAGESYM
-308 EMLERCKETLDE
+308 GMLERCKETLDE
-320 VVIPAD
+320 AVISVD

-332 AANRLLLI
+332 AANKLLLI
-340 LWEFVKEAFEQ
+340 LWEFVKEAFGRKGNGQ
-351 EESGKED
+351 NY
-358 TEQIPPEYEGGDGA
+358 PEYEGSN
-372 GKWKESAATDTK
+372 GKEEWKESKAADTK
-384 EGEEKRRRAAAVLGG
+384 EEAEKRKREAAVLGG
-399 EQQEKAAAEDSV
+399 KHREKTAGEDGL
-411 KEISDEIGKIVTK
+411 KEISDAVGKIVTE
-424 MEQEM
+424 MEQEV
-429 LERELKEN
+429 LEQELRESM
-437 ADKMDLGEIHNG
+437 DKLELEKIHEG
-449 YRLRIIRPEPT
+449 HKLRIIRPEPT
-460 LEQIA
+460 PEQIA
-465 RYEVMKKKVDAA
+465 RYAVMKKKVDAA
-477 AEKMVRLI
+477 AEKMVRLT
-485 APHLE
+485 APYLE

-522 IPGNQDA
+522 IPGDRDA

-599 CFRLTGIRSRWN
+599 CFRLTGICSRWN

-678 DRELIRRIYGKGFLN
+678 DRELIGRIYGKGFLN
-693 ISDTERIPA
+693 ISDTERMPA
-702 AMAGIIRQYMGK
+702 AMAGIIRQYTGK

>member
-1 MTWLLELL
+1 MKQENKNL
-9 FDSLR
+9 
-14 TMLAQFVVD
+14 
-23 LMDTVTGVFTDL
+23 TDQRFFL
-35 MCCDLSLFED
+35 
-45 LFSVAGQL
+45 
-53 YQNAVM
+53 
-59 PFAVALLAMICVW
+59 
-72 QLFKTMFGRVGTSA
+72 GRW
-86 EEPVEL
+86 
-92 VGRSVLCLFCIVYS
+92 FQ
-106 KRIVDYLLMLAGT
+106 DYLFGMAKSFCRKEPESLTVVWNRDRMDAGGCT
-119 PYQWIVGSHVEIGS
+119 DGKNIRINAAAAARSGSREQKVLGIVGVAAHECGHIN
-133 FSGFVSAAEQAAAPL
+133 FSNFE
-148 GLDKL
+148 K
-153 SLQLLLL
+153 
-160 VMQLVVAWNYFK
+160 
-172 LLYVV
+172 
-177 AERYAS
+177 RRIYAS

-192 ELPEPKNEEEK
+192 ELPEPKNEQER
-203 QVLGELQ
+203 QALGELQ
-210 VCLEQKKEKE
+210 TCLNQKKEQE

-248 GGIVQKAIRFLGRWD
+248 GGIAQKGIRFLGRWD

-293 SKKVN
+293 TKKVN
-298 DWERAGGIYM
+298 DWERAGGSYM
-308 EMLERCKETLDE
+308 GMLERCKETLDE
-320 VVIPAD
+320 AVISVD

-332 AANRLLLI
+332 AANKLLLI
-340 LWEFVKEAFEQ
+340 LWEFVKEAFGRKGNGQ
-351 EESGKED
+351 NY
-358 TEQIPPEYEGGDGA
+358 PEYEGSN
-372 GKWKESAATDTK
+372 GKEEWKESKAADTK
-384 EGEEKRRRAAAVLGG
+384 EEAEKRKREAAVLGG
-399 EQQEKAAAEDSV
+399 KHREKTAGEDGL
-411 KEISDEIGKIVTK
+411 KEIGDAVGKIVTE
-424 MEQEM
+424 MEQEV
-429 LERELKEN
+429 LEQELRESM
-437 ADKMDLGEIHNG
+437 DKLELEKIHEG
-449 YRLRIIRPEPT
+449 HKLRIIRPEPT
-460 LEQIA
+460 PEQIA
-465 RYEVMKKKVDAA
+465 RYAVMKKKVDAA
-477 AEKMVRLI
+477 AEKMVRLT
-485 APHLE
+485 APYLE

-522 IPGNQDA
+522 IPGDRDT
-529 AVGVLIDESASMDI
+529 AVAVLIDESASMDI

-599 CFRLTGIRSRWN
+599 CFRLTGICSKWN

-678 DRELIRRIYGKGFLN
+678 DRELIGRIYGKGFLN
-693 ISDTERIPA
+693 ISDTERMPA
-702 AMAGIIRQYMGK
+702 AMAGIIRQYTGK

>member
-1 MTWLLELL
+1 MKQENKNL
-9 FDSLR
+9 
-14 TMLAQFVVD
+14 
-23 LMDTVTGVFTDL
+23 TDQRFFL
-35 MCCDLSLFED
+35 
-45 LFSVAGQL
+45 
-53 YQNAVM
+53 
-59 PFAVALLAMICVW
+59 
-72 QLFKTMFGRVGTSA
+72 GRW
-86 EEPVEL
+86 
-92 VGRSVLCLFCIVYS
+92 FQ
-106 KRIVDYLLMLAGT
+106 DYLFGMAKGFCRKGPESLTVVWNRDRMDAGGCT
-119 PYQWIVGSHVEIGS
+119 DGKNIRINAAAAARSGSREQKVLGIVGVAAHECGHIN
-133 FSGFVSAAEQAAAPL
+133 FSNFE
-148 GLDKL
+148 K
-153 SLQLLLL
+153 
-160 VMQLVVAWNYFK
+160 
-172 LLYVV
+172 
-177 AERYAS
+177 RRIYAS

-192 ELPEPKNEEEK
+192 ELPEPKNEQER
-203 QVLGELQ
+203 QALGELQ
-210 VCLEQKKEKE
+210 TCLNQKKEQE

-248 GGIVQKAIRFLGRWD
+248 GGIAQKGIRFLGRWD

-293 SKKVN
+293 TKKVN
-298 DWERAGGIYM
+298 DWERAGESYM
-308 EMLERCKETLDE
+308 GMLERCKETLDE
-320 VVIPAD
+320 AVISVD

-332 AANRLLLI
+332 AANKLLLI
-340 LWEFVKEAFEQ
+340 LWEFVKEAFGRKGNGQ
-351 EESGKED
+351 NY
-358 TEQIPPEYEGGDGA
+358 PEYEGSN
-372 GKWKESAATDTK
+372 GKEEWKESKAADTK
-384 EGEEKRRRAAAVLGG
+384 EEAEKRKREAAVLGG
-399 EQQEKAAAEDSV
+399 KHREKTAGEDGL
-411 KEISDEIGKIVTK
+411 KEISDAVGKIVTE
-424 MEQEM
+424 MEQEV
-429 LERELKEN
+429 LEQELRESM
-437 ADKMDLGEIHNG
+437 DKLELEKIHEG
-449 YRLRIIRPEPT
+449 HKLRIIRPEPT
-460 LEQIA
+460 PEQIA
-465 RYEVMKKKVDAA
+465 RYAVMKKKVDAA
-477 AEKMVRLI
+477 AEKMVRLT
-485 APHLE
+485 APYLE

-522 IPGNQDA
+522 IPGDRDA

-599 CFRLTGIRSRWN
+599 CFRLTGICSRWN